1 MTVYK
6 GQVWATPRKEL
17 RKLGLEE
24 SAVRLL
30 PDIRVEQRVIEIRR
44 EAPHVW
50 GCWLQGTT
58 VCIAAFESRAKAV
71 DVVENVIRTKY
82 EVCDAT
88 T

>member
-6 GQVWATPRKEL
+6 GHVWATPRKEL

-30 PDIRVEQRVIEIRR
+30 PDIRVEQRVVEIRR
-44 EAPHVW
+44 EAPKVW
-50 GCWLQGTT
+50 GCWLKGTT
-58 VCIAAFESRAKAV
+58 VCIAAFESKAKAV

-82 EVCDAT
+82 EVIDAT